1 MCVKAHL
8 FRRAGERK
16 HTHAHCERGRK
27 NEGGS
32 RNSLED
38 ETAKA
43 HTTRPPERTLFRPLW
58 HPLPRQPQR
67 RLNSVV
73 DHRRHHRR
81 RLNAIGNP
89 STSHHQRRQWT
100 SRRWTRTSRWTAR
113 RPSTCR
119 HRSSCSQSSVAFLHG
134 RQDRAQSAASPAR
147 RVCWSSTPSGTAS
160 AAFANLD
167 PRSSSRRCSG

>member
-16 HTHAHCERGRK
+16 HTRIVSGGGRTREEVGIAWK
-27 NEGGS
+27 MK
-32 RNSLED
+32 RQ
-38 ETAKA
+38 KR
-43 HTTRPPERTLFRPLW
+43 TRPDRLSEPFRQPLW

-160 AAFANLD
+160 AACANPD
-167 PRSSSRRCSG
+167 PRPSSRRYSG